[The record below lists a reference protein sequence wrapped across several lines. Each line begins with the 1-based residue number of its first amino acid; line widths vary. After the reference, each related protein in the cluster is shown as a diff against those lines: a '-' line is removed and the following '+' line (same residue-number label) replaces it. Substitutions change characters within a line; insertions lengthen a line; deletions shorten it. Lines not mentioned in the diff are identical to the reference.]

1 MTCPNNYECNR
12 RRGDNNKHNN
22 QQNDDHHHA
31 IKCVKLGKLIMSRH
45 WPAGGSS

>member
-1 MTCPNNYECNR
+1 MTCPNNYVCNR

-45 WPAGGSS
+45 

>member
-45 WPAGGSS
+45 